1 MKKIFIAAFIAIVGI
16 AFTAPAFAIE
26 HEFGGYWRTRMYT
39 QRNFDGSDSTTDTG
53 TAKTVTPWDSTAGAA
68 GAAMTTYNPADT
80 TITDT
85 RSRIYY
91 TAILNDNL
99 KFVNKFEMNAT
110 WGCDLSYG
118 DIGADG
124 LSVLVKNSYV
134 DFNVGPFNAKLGV
147 QPAVV
152 HRGLVF
158 DDDFSGVLLSID
170 SSIGTTSGGF
180 LKISEA
186 SDNTG
191 SDANGYLFKHEV
203 NLGSI
208 ILAPSIVY
216 TDGADGNYNY
226 FLGADVDGNFGPTT
240 LWGTLVY
247 QGGVTGNTPSGVA
260 NVELDISAWLI
271 ALGGNHNINDSV
283 GIHGRFLFASGNDS
297 DSTDEVQQFGTDFG
311 GRYYV
316 WAEIMGGGIFDG
328 QSSSYASGPFG
339 LSNTVA
345 FNIGTTYQACE
356 KLSLDFDLWY
366 ASLDESLVN
375 QDDSLGLEIDVKA
388 TYQIIDGLSLELIG
402 AYLFAGDG
410 TQFDGGTGVY
420 EDDENPFEIGTRLSL
435 SF

>member
-1 MKKIFIAAFIAIVGI
+1 MKKIFIVAFIAIVGI

-39 QRNFDGSDSTTDTG
+39 QKNFDGSDSSTPDVITDYTR
-53 TAKTVTPWDSTAGAA
+53 
-68 GAAMTTYNPADT
+68 
-80 TITDT
+80 TDT

-110 WGCDLSYG
+110 WGVAGGSHTANYG

-134 DFNVGPFNAKLGV
+134 DFNVGSFNAKLGT

-158 DDDFSGVLLSID
+158 DDDFSGLMLSID

-180 LKISEA
+180 LKIDES

-191 SDANGYLFKHEV
+191 SDVNGYLFKHQV
-203 NLGSI
+203 NLDSI
-208 ILAPSIVY
+208 TLAPTFVY
-216 TDGADGNYNY
+216 TDAADGDYTY

-247 QGGVTGNTPSGVA
+247 QGGVAGNTSDGLGV
-260 NVELDISAWLI
+260 EQDISAWLI

-283 GIHGRFLFASGNDS
+283 GIHGKFLFSTGNDINS
-297 DSTDEVQQFGTDFG
+297 DDVEGFGTDFG
-311 GRYYV
+311 GYYYV

-328 QSSSYASGPFG
+328 QSSAYTSGAFG
-339 LSNTVA
+339 LKNVIA
-345 FNIGTTYQACE
+345 FNVGTTYQACE

-366 ASLDESLVN
+366 AKMEEVTHAN

-388 TYQIIDGLSLELIG
+388 TYQIIDGLSLELVG

-410 TQFDGGTGVY
+410 TQFDSDTSAVY
-420 EDDENPFEIGTRLSL
+420 TNDENPFEIGTRLSL